1 MAAGSARTG
10 GGAALATT
18 MVTAVGHFEKMHH
31 PVLAQA
37 VAYLLAKLLLCAPH
51 VCECVHIC
59 TRFFYEVSFSCKL
72 RHFHIL
78 DLRLKNNVSFLFSSQ
93 CVVQIFIVC
102 NFRFRIEP

>member
-31 PVLAQA
+31 PVLAPA

-51 VCECVHIC
+51 VCECVYILDFVM
-59 TRFFYEVSFSCKL
+59 RFHFETFSYPFYFQYFLNVLCKL
-72 RHFHIL
+72 L
-78 DLRLKNNVSFLFSSQ
+78 
-93 CVVQIFIVC
+93 
-102 NFRFRIEP
+102 